1 MTLRSQSQTMSQEP
15 HLTEADSD
23 PIYQPTEPIPVHG
36 MPHLIPPDITTM
48 KPTNFR
54 QLAVNQLVADH
65 LFKSHHVHH
74 VFNEITGERETMDT
88 LLRGIH
94 GIQREQ
100 SLTNEWDRLADGKL
114 NRVKGTKTIEF
125 ISAAQVPSGRKVTY
139 GNFVCDHRP
148 LKTEPNRVR
157 LTVGGDKLDYPFDAS
172 SPASNMIDAKLLL
185 NSTISDAHRGARFM
199 SADLKDFFLNTSMER
214 AEYMKIQ
221 FKYFPQAIRTA
232 YNLEHLVTSQGWIY
246 IKIKKGMYGL
256 KQAARIAYD
265 LLKRRLATHGYT
277 PCKENI
283 NFWKHQWRPTKFSLC
298 VDDFGIKYFHKRDA
312 DHLLTALNK
321 YYKITTDW
329 TGANYLGLTI
339 TWNYNAGWVDISLP
353 DYIKKVLHKF
363 QHSTPT
369 KIQHAPH
376 QWTEPVYGKTRQ
388 YAIEKDTDPTLNPTD
403 KKLVQQISGNLLYY
417 ARAIES
423 SILPAL
429 NEISHSQ
436 ATPTSNTMQK
446 CKMLLDFCATHPTP
460 TIRFNASD
468 MILHVDTYA
477 AYLVLPGSKSRIAG
491 YFYLSN
497 HPPFSRTP
505 TPCIN
510 GAIHV
515 ECKTL
520 KHVVAS
526 AAEAETGGLFINSQL
541 AIPIRQSLEALGH
554 IQPPTPIKTDNST
567 AYKFVHNDMKQKISK
582 SWDMRFNWLRDRSI
596 IQKLLNI
603 YWAKGTNNWADYFT
617 KHHVPSHHRGIRP
630 LYIYNG

>member
-139 GNFVCDHRP
+139 GNFVCDYRP

-172 SPASNMIDAKLLL
+172 SPASNLIDAKLLL
-185 NSTISDAHRGARFM
+185 NSTISDAPSGARFM
-199 SADLKDFFLNTSMER
+199 SADLKDFFLNTPMQR

-221 FKYFPQAIRTA
+221 YKYFPLAIRLA
-232 YNLEHLVTSQGWIY
+232 YNLNQLVTAQGWVY
-246 IKIKKGMYGL
+246 IKIVKGMYGL

-265 LLKRRLATHGYT
+265 LLKTRLAKHGYT
-277 PCKENI
+277 PCTENI
-283 NFWKHQWRPTKFSLC
+283 NFWKHHTRKTKFSLC
-298 VDDFGIKYFHKRDA
+298 VDDFGVKYFSPQDA
-312 DHLLTALNK
+312 EHLLSSLK
-321 YYKITTDW
+321 HYYNITTDW
-329 TGANYLGLTI
+329 TGTNYLGLTI
-339 TWNYNAGWVDISLP
+339 NWNYNQRWVDISMP
-353 DYIKKVLHKF
+353 QYIQKVLHKF
-363 QHSTPT
+363 QHIPPT
-369 KIQHAPH
+369 RSQHAPH
-376 QWTEPVYGKTRQ
+376 QWTEPAYGKIRQ
-388 YAIEKDTDPTLNPTD
+388 YAIEKDNDPLLSPSDT
-403 KKLVQQISGNLLYY
+403 KLVQQISGNLLYY

-423 SILPAL
+423 PILPAL
-429 NEISHSQ
+429 NEISHRQ
-436 ATPTSNTMQK
+436 ATPTANTMTK
-446 CKMLLDFCATHPTP
+446 CKMLLDYCATHPNP
-460 TIRFNASD
+460 TIRFTASD
-468 MILHVDTYA
+468 MILHVDTDA
-477 AYLVLPGSKSRIAG
+477 AYLVLPGGKSRIAG
-491 YFYLSN
+491 YYYLTN
-497 HPPFSRTP
+497 QPPTTGTP
-505 TPCIN
+505 TPSFN

-526 AAEAETGGLFINSQL
+526 AAEAETGGIFTNCQL
-541 AIPIRQSLEALGH
+541 ALPIRQSLEALGH
-554 IQPPTPIKTDNST
+554 KQPPTPIKTDNST
-567 AYKFVHNDMKQKISK
+567 AYKFIHNNMKQKMSK

-596 IQKLLNI
+596 IQKMLRI
-603 YWAKGTNNWADYFT
+603 YWAKGSANLADYFT
-617 KHHVPSHHRGIRP
+617 KHHAPSHHRNMRP
-630 LYIYNG
+630 IYIYNG